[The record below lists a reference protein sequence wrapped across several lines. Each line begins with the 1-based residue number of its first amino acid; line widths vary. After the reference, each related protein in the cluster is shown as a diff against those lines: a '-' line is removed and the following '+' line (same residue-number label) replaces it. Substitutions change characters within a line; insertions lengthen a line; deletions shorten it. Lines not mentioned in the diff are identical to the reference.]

1 MLLILID
8 RVFNNI
14 ELCYAYPFVFCIF
27 LIGTRIQSQ
36 LLFLMENLF
45 FIQITVSQKKFCLK
59 TQFKI
64 LYRSLIF
71 KVTIMSQILIKV

>member
-14 ELCYAYPFVFCIF
+14 EMCHTYPFIFCIF

-36 LLFLMENLF
+36 LLFLMEK
-45 FIQITVSQKKFCLK
+45 S
-59 TQFKI
+59 I
-64 LYRSLIF
+64 LYSNNSIAEEIL
-71 KVTIMSQILIKV
+71 SQNSVLNIIIGLLFSKLL

>member
-14 ELCYAYPFVFCIF
+14 ELCHTYPFIFCIF

-36 LLFLMENLF
+36 LLFLMEISILYSNNSITEFFFSQNSVLNIIIGLF
-45 FIQITVSQKKFCLK
+45 FSKL
-59 TQFKI
+59 
-64 LYRSLIF
+64 L
-71 KVTIMSQILIKV
+71 